1 MGTGYSI
8 HISCSP
14 SVKAG
19 RNRLSH
25 GPVFREYVILQ
36 TTDLEPRLNPL
47 YATAVNSPHKA
58 RSGP

>member
-1 MGTGYSI
+1 MGTDYSL
-8 HISCSP
+8 HIASSP

-19 RNRLSH
+19 RNRLSP

-36 TTDLEPRLNPL
+36 TTDLEPRLSSL